1 MRRGFYY
8 SLACDGMKKNKKMYL
23 PYILTCTGMVM
34 MLYVILY
41 LATSGMLENVRGGLG
56 RAGAGETK
64 DPHSAGSGRGGDGCN
79 EFGHGLALL
88 FDPFEK

>member
-1 MRRGFYY
+1 MGGAADEGQTGVQQISRLVKDPAIEQ
-8 SLACDGMKKNKKMYL
+8 LAVGRLGKRCFAEG
-23 PYILTCTGMVM
+23 
-34 MLYVILY
+34 
-41 LATSGMLENVRGGLG
+41 LENLSGGLG